1 MSNPVLVEVMRGARV
16 ESVHRG
22 AAAVV
27 DADGKPVLTIGD
39 VERPIFPRSAVKPL
53 QAVPLIESGAVERY
67 GFRDEELAIACGSHN
82 GELGHVA
89 VVERML
95 AHAKLDASAL
105 ACGTHWPISAPA
117 GQALARAGGMA
128 SAVHNNCSGKH
139 AGFLCA
145 ACAIGAVPR
154 GYVEPDHPVQRA
166 VHSVIE
172 EFTGATLSADR
183 RAIDGCSVPTWA
195 MPLSS
200 LALGF
205 ARFGT
210 GRGVSARRAA
220 AAARLRAACAAQP
233 WMVAG
238 SGRLC
243 TEVMALCGARVL
255 IKTGAEGVYA
265 AALPEAG
272 LGLAVKCDD
281 GAGRAA
287 QVMIANLIAR
297 FLPLDDSTRAA
308 FARFIR
314 PELRNWNGIRVG
326 EMRPTAAL
334 ELR

>member
-27 DADGKPVLTIGD
+27 DADGRTVLQIGD

-53 QAVPLIESGAVERY
+53 QAVPLIESGAAERY
-67 GFRDEELAIACGSHN
+67 RLGDEELALACASHN
-82 GELGHVA
+82 AEPGHVA

-95 AHAKLDASAL
+95 ARANLVESAL

-145 ACAIGAVPR
+145 ACAMGTDPH

-195 MPLSS
+195 MPLSN

-210 GRGVSARRAA
+210 GHGRIGAAGGGGRRDCGRPVPRSRGWWRGA
-220 AAARLRAACAAQP
+220 
-233 WMVAG
+233 AG
-238 SGRLC
+238 SAPML
-243 TEVMALCGARVL
+243 
-255 IKTGAEGVYA
+255 
-265 AALPEAG
+265 
-272 LGLAVKCDD
+272 
-281 GAGRAA
+281 
-287 QVMIANLIAR
+287 
-297 FLPLDDSTRAA
+297 
-308 FARFIR
+308 
-314 PELRNWNGIRVG
+314 
-326 EMRPTAAL
+326 
-334 ELR
+334 